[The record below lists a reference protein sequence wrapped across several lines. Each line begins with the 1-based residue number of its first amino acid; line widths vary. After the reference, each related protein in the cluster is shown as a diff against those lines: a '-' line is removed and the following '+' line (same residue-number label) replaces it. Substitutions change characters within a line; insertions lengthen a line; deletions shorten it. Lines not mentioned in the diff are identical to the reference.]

1 MLLIQNQHH
10 NKTTNNYK
18 QNIKIMQI
26 IIIYIYQWTGLQ
38 YWPSPFKWL
47 TKAHLAVVLGLI
59 SACVCPAPHVLIT
72 HPTGTVYI

>member
-26 IIIYIYQWTGLQ
+26 IIIYTYISVDG
-38 YWPSPFKWL
+38 PSILAKPF
-47 TKAHLAVVLGLI
+47 
-59 SACVCPAPHVLIT
+59 
-72 HPTGTVYI
+72 

>member
-26 IIIYIYQWTGLQ
+26 IIIYISVDG
-38 YWPSPFKWL
+38 PSMLAKPF
-47 TKAHLAVVLGLI
+47 
-59 SACVCPAPHVLIT
+59 
-72 HPTGTVYI
+72 